1 MRTRADLAAG
11 MIGVCAALGVM
22 ALFDALL
29 IPGAGGIDTFKA
41 SNLERLGASKVATAI
56 GMVFAAF
63 FCGGWVYGALRV
75 REERGRLE
83 EVR

>member
-1 MRTRADLAAG
+1 MRTRADIAAG
-11 MIGVCAALGVM
+11 MIGVFAALGVL

-29 IPGAGGIDTFKA
+29 TPGVAGIDTFQA
-41 SNLERLGASKVATAI
+41 SNLERNGASTMATAI
-56 GMVFAAF
+56 GLVFAAF
-63 FCGGWVYGALRV
+63 FCGGWVYGALRK